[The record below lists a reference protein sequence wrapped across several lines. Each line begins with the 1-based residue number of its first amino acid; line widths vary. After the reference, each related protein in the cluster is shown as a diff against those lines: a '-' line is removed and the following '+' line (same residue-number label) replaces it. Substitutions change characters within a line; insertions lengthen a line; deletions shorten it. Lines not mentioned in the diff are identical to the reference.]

1 MDSFN
6 SLLCFHCLQS
16 SATFLPCH
24 HPLKEKIWLSSVS
37 KTDNIYVT
45 LNLNHLHALPR
56 IFSMTYSSSL
66 LLHHDRCFLLQTHSL
81 HWNTLS
87 SMRGKKKKVKNVHHK
102 SHSWDKA
109 DTNNS
114 VTIYQG
120 SESLSGPIKSYSYI
134 YHKHINSKFLPNIT
148 PVEWT
153 ELLSY
158 TRATFVLQL
167 LTSMLNTT
175 TGTEFK
181 VISKEILA

>member
-1 MDSFN
+1 M
-6 SLLCFHCLQS
+6 
-16 SATFLPCH
+16 
-24 HPLKEKIWLSSVS
+24 
-37 KTDNIYVT
+37 
-45 LNLNHLHALPR
+45 
-56 IFSMTYSSSL
+56 
-66 LLHHDRCFLLQTHSL
+66 
-81 HWNTLS
+81 
-87 SMRGKKKKVKNVHHK
+87 
-102 SHSWDKA
+102 HSWDKA

-148 PVEWT
+148 PMEWT

-158 TRATFVLQL
+158 TRGTFVLQL
-167 LTSMLNTT
+167 LTSVLNIT